1 MYEPLCII
9 PTSIPAVL
17 NKPRELATV
26 TMWPWFSSSILGRN
40 ALVVLGGERTEGREW
55 QRGKK
60 IRGRLVQLCS
70 LSVPKSFDP
79 LCTLSL
85 SLW

>member
-17 NKPRELATV
+17 NKPKELATV

-40 ALVVLGGERTEGREW
+40 ALVVWRGGGANGKEE
-55 QRGKK
+55 KK
-60 IRGRLVQLCS
+60 IRGRLVHLCS
-70 LSVPKSFDP
+70 LSVPTSFDP
-79 LCTLSL
+79 LCTRSL

>member
-17 NKPRELATV
+17 NKPKELATV

-40 ALVVLGGERTEGREW
+40 ALVVWRGGANGKEEKKNKREVSSF
-55 QRGKK
+55 
-60 IRGRLVQLCS
+60 VQFVCANVL
-70 LSVPKSFDP
+70 
-79 LCTLSL
+79 
-85 SLW
+85 

>member
-9 PTSIPAVL
+9 LTSIPAVL

-40 ALVVLGGERTEGREW
+40 ALVVWGSR
-55 QRGKK
+55 QRGENGKEEK
-60 IRGRLVQLCS
+60 NKREVSSLVQFACAKVL
-70 LSVPKSFDP
+70 
-79 LCTLSL
+79 
-85 SLW
+85 